1 MSLKRKISF
10 KHFLH
15 HTLLIVHCTLLV
27 ATFFSCSEEEVPFIE
42 PEEVKELPI
51 VNVDSIFIRL
61 DKDLIEKKA
70 ESVDNIFKNLR
81 RRVGFNGTVL
91 YAEQGRIIYNKAWG
105 FRNVRK
111 RTDSLQAKDRFQLSS
126 VSKMF
131 TAEAVMM
138 LKNEGKIDY
147 DVDIREYI
155 PEWPYEGIT
164 TRLLLNHRS
173 GLSRYESLNNDGEK
187 DARN

>member
-91 YAEQGRIIYNKAWG
+91 
-105 FRNVRK
+105 
-111 RTDSLQAKDRFQLSS
+111 
-126 VSKMF
+126 
-131 TAEAVMM
+131 
-138 LKNEGKIDY
+138 
-147 DVDIREYI
+147 
-155 PEWPYEGIT
+155 
-164 TRLLLNHRS
+164 
-173 GLSRYESLNNDGEK
+173 
-187 DARN
+187 